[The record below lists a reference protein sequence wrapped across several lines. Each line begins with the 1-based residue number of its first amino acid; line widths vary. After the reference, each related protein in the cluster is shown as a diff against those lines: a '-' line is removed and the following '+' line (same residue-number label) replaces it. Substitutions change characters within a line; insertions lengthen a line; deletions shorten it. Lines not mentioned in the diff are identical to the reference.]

1 MYERELDA
9 IFADPTHEDAQ
20 ERIEGLIDACGWKPA
35 RDYVLSVL
43 EDPDRT
49 VEQWQLAAAVV
60 WWLCCD
66 KRELPVDR
74 VIALV
79 YARLPNDDDSG
90 ENNLSWS
97 IASTLKGKSYLS
109 EYNPLADPGVT
120 AQLASV
126 SRKTPT
132 DR

>member
-20 ERIEGLIDACGWKPA
+20 DRIEQLMDALGWKPA

-43 EDPDRT
+43 EAPDRT
-49 VEQWQLAAAVV
+49 VAQWQLAAAVV
-60 WWLCCD
+60 WWLSCD
-66 KRELPVDR
+66 KRELPVHR

-79 YARLPNDDDSG
+79 YARLPHDEGSG
-90 ENNLSWS
+90 ENNLAWS
-97 IASTLKGKSYLS
+97 IASTLEQKSYLS
-109 EYNPLADPGVT
+109 SYDPLADPRVV
-120 AQLASV
+120 AELATV
-126 SRKTPT
+126 SRRTPP